1 VPFFKIGRAADITP
15 GRIHKVSLLGR
26 KIGVFRDEGG
36 ALRAMEMSCRH
47 QNADLT
53 LGQRDGDVVTC
64 PRHGWRY
71 DLRTGECLTEPWAR
85 LRSFEV
91 REVDGDVLVSSSP
104 SEEET
109 GGGF

>member
-1 VPFFKIGRAADITP
+1 MPFFKVGKAADFGP

-26 KIGVFRDEGG
+26 KIGIFRDAAG
-36 ALRAMEMSCRH
+36 ALRAMEVTCRH

-53 LGQRDGDVVTC
+53 LGERDGDVVTC

-85 LRSFEV
+85 LRGFEI
-91 REVDGDVLVSSSP
+91 REEDGEVFVSSSP
-104 SEEET
+104 DPAL
-109 GGGF
+109 